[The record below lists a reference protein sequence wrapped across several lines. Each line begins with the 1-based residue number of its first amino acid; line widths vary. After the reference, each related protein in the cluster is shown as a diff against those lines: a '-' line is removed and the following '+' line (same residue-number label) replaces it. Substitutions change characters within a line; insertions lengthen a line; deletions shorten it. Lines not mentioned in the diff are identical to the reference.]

1 MNNKKRYPVLHTED
15 EIIQRLCFLIINKN
29 TDEFEYRLKHG
40 INPNIKV
47 EGIPILMIASQF
59 SLIDIEDKRAF
70 EIVQLLL
77 RYGANPLE
85 TDVTGKSA
93 IDLLLTESEK
103 EEKQSQSLFPSFI
116 PYQKREILSH
126 VI

>member
-1 MNNKKRYPVLHTED
+1 
-15 EIIQRLCFLIINKN
+15 
-29 TDEFEYRLKHG
+29 
-40 INPNIKV
+40 
-47 EGIPILMIASQF
+47 MIASQF

-70 EIVQLLL
+70 EVVQLLL

-85 TDVTGKSA
+85 TDVTGKCA

-116 PYQKREILSH
+116 PYKKREILSH

>member
-1 MNNKKRYPVLHTED
+1 MNNKKRYPVLHTEE

-29 TDEFEYRLKHG
+29 TAEFEYRLNQG
-40 INPNIKV
+40 IDPNIKV
-47 EGIPILMIASQF
+47 EGTPILMIASQF

-85 TDVTGKSA
+85 TDLTGKNA

-103 EEKQSQSLFPSFI
+103 EEKQLQSLFPSFI